1 MWFVLYM
8 FGGIFLEKKLDFK
21 DPAFFLFFHF
31 MVLFV
36 VILGLY
42 YYTN

>member
-21 DPAFFLFFHF
+21 DPAFFSFYGFICGYF
-31 MVLFV
+31 GF
-36 VILGLY
+36 ILLH
-42 YYTN
+42 